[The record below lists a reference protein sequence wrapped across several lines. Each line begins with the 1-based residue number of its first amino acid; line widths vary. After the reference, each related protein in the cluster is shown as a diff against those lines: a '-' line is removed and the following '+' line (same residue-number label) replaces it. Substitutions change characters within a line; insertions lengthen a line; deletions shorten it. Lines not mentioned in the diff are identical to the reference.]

1 MVDLGLNQYK
11 IEEIKYR
18 VKENKIVTFK
28 LHNFNIE
35 DVTVEEVDAP
45 KEAIEEPDYHPFSSI
60 EDYKKPVGEMD
71 VKELGKSIIN
81 YLKEE
86 IPPQGEHPYSRKK
99 KELHDYKPVSCLEG
113 ENGMQKTLE
122 ASRKK
127 EWFNDV
133 LEHPSKPTETGNALI
148 PKDNSVVKD
157 LLKNKNTSTISN
169 LAKECEIKEFKINDQ
184 SGDNRMYECYRNKTD
199 KKLSTDL
206 VRAKRIIDDYVTT
219 TSKAEKERFAERVK
233 DKYFKLDPND
243 DFSKIKSLND
253 LNDKLIENSK

>member
-28 LHNFNIE
+28 LRNFNIE

-99 KELHDYKPVSCLEG
+99 KELHDYKPVPLE
-113 ENGMQKTLE
+113 
-122 ASRKK
+122 
-127 EWFNDV
+127 DIV
-133 LEHPSKPTETGNALI
+133 
-148 PKDNSVVKD
+148 
-157 LLKNKNTSTISN
+157 
-169 LAKECEIKEFKINDQ
+169 
-184 SGDNRMYECYRNKTD
+184 
-199 KKLSTDL
+199 
-206 VRAKRIIDDYVTT
+206 
-219 TSKAEKERFAERVK
+219 
-233 DKYFKLDPND
+233 KYFKEQN
-243 DFSKIKSLND
+243 
-253 LNDKLIENSK
+253 